1 MRQPT
6 SHTLLALVLCGASSA
21 FGAVAYARDDPG
33 HGQQASQQQRKA
45 ERQAAQQQKQD
56 RKDQQREEQL
66 QARAYQQQQRD
77 ERQAA
82 AHPGRLPRQQQQKLI
97 AQQRQRTAD
106 YSQRL
111 RRDEVNGDRQELAL
125 QQQRRTSQLRFQQRY
140 FDVLRGQALD
150 LRTATRDYDR
160 DPYFYTAPIYSYSNS
175 GRSHE
180 VNSYGAGMLR
190 SAVSVGYQQGF
201 GTGQADREDH
211 WQSDPRSSYAY
222 QNALYGF
229 NGMYIDPDEYIYYFR
244 QGFERGYGDGFDIRY
259 QYGVRDRNSMAIITS
274 ILDQILDLTPLR

>member
-1 MRQPT
+1 MRHPALP
-6 SHTLLALVLCGASSA
+6 TLLALVLCGASPA

-45 ERQAAQQQKQD
+45 ERGE
-56 RKDQQREEQL
+56 RK
-66 QARAYQQQQRD
+66 
-77 ERQAA
+77 AA
-82 AHPGRLPRQQQQKLI
+82 AHPGRVSQQQQQKLI

-106 YSQRL
+106 FGQRL

-125 QQQRRTSQLRFQQRY
+125 QQQQRMSQLRFQQRY
-140 FDVLRGQALD
+140 FDALRGQALD
-150 LRTATRDYDR
+150 LRTASQDYGR
-160 DPYFYTAPIYSYSNS
+160 DPFFATAPIYSYSNS

-180 VNSYGAGMLR
+180 INSYGAGVLR
-190 SAVSVGYQQGF
+190 SAVSLGYQQGF

-229 NGMYIDPDEYIYYFR
+229 NGMYVDPDEYAYYFR
-244 QGFERGYGDGFDIRY
+244 QGFDRGYGDGFDSRY
-259 QYGVRDRNSMAIITS
+259 QYGVCGRNSMAIITS
-274 ILDQILDLTPLR
+274 TLDQILDLTPLK